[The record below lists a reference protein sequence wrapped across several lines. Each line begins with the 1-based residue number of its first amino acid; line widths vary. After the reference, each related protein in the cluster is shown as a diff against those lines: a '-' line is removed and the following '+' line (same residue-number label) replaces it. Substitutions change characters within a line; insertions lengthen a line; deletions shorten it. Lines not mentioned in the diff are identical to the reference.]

1 MFTAAHH
8 EGHCAQID
16 STQSQKCNLV
26 NTITLSNTQSALI
39 LEHLRLEL
47 FVTQVYDIKTV
58 PTREEYLEALHSA
71 ARINKKVSSVI
82 NGIDTHLS
90 LF

>member
-16 STQSQKCNLV
+16 STQSQECNLV

-47 FVTQVYDIKTV
+47 FVTQVYDIKN
-58 PTREEYLEALHSA
+58 SA
-71 ARINKKVSSVI
+71 NEGRISG
-82 NGIDTHLS
+82 GITLCS
-90 LF
+90 